1 MRMCAISICIAE
13 IIYLYTMMTTMTMIV
28 IYVTF
33 VMVINC
39 AEQRVNEKIEHK
51 MKKSSKKKLKNY
63 ENNNMQ

>member
-1 MRMCAISICIAE
+1 
-13 IIYLYTMMTTMTMIV
+13 MTTMTMIV